1 MKELT
6 DWLTVF
12 GGMSGGA
19 MALVVMLAAFGL
31 AAFAIHAVL
40 TVAKERQRDGDA

>member
-1 MKELT
+1 MKDLT
-6 DWLTVF
+6 DWLAVF

-19 MALVVMLAAFGL
+19 LAVLVILAAFGL

-40 TVAKERQRDGDA
+40 TVARERQ

>member
-1 MKELT
+1 MKDLT
-6 DWLTVF
+6 NWLAVF

-19 MALVVMLAAFGL
+19 LAVLVVLAAFGL

-40 TVAKERQRDGDA
+40 TVARERH

>member
-1 MKELT
+1 MKNVT
-6 DWLTVF
+6 DWLAVF

-19 MALVVMLAAFGL
+19 LAVVVMLAAFGL

-40 TVAKERQRDGDA
+40 TVVKERRDGDA

>member
-1 MKELT
+1 MKHVT
-6 DWLTVF
+6 DWLTMF

-19 MALVVMLAAFGL
+19 LAVVVVLAAFGL

-40 TVAKERQRDGDA
+40 TVAKERRDEDA